1 MAHEASLDSDE
12 TCDSEEGCSLSLRQL
27 RAHSAAQAAQADAG
41 QPVSYVLPCTE
52 PSLLERK
59 EPELLDLLEIKDE
72 EGTSSR
78 DGCFQSNAYWRE
90 KNNAITMRGTH
101 RTKEASPEAC
111 QAACAKVPGCGHF
124 SFWSDGGCLLTS
136 TEAHAVPHGGVVSGG
151 PDCGSTDTYQAP
163 SYQGPSTM
171 AVGARD
177 GIEPPSTVQQY
188 NGMEWPSTTITDDK
202 EHHMFAIGDWGGLLG
217 TNPGQMV
224 QPFGDSL
231 DCVCVCFFLMKKRSK
246 TDPRTRMQ

>member
-1 MAHEASLDSDE
+1 MPVRCHGSGAVANEPSLTSDE

-27 RAHSAAQAAQADAG
+27 RAHSTAQAADAVNT

-59 EPELLDLLEIKDE
+59 EPELLDPLEIKDE
-72 EGTSSR
+72 EDTSDR
-78 DGCFQSNAYWRE
+78 DGCFQSNTYWRE

-111 QAACAKVPGCGHF
+111 QAACAKVSGCGHF
-124 SFWSDGGCLLTS
+124 SFWSDGGCVLTS

-163 SYQGPSTM
+163 SYQGPSSM
-171 AVGARD
+171 AVSARD
-177 GIEPPSTVQQY
+177 GIEPPSNVQQY
-188 NGMEWPSTTITDDK
+188 NGIEWPTTKIADDKDLSKTLKMLMRLRSTTCSRL
-202 EHHMFAIGDWGGLLG
+202 AIGEVCLVQILG
-217 TNPGQMV
+217 RWFSPSEI
-224 QPFGDSL
+224 P
-231 DCVCVCFFLMKKRSK
+231 
-246 TDPRTRMQ
+246 